1 MAAHWLKACIHSSQ
15 MCIHLGTLTVVLK
28 SSCHMSILLPAGVF
42 PNIQDGDKIWWWF
55 VFDYLGDLIYLS
67 DILFYKK
74 RVLFM
79 ENGFWVKDR
88 QVQYGYGAQFL

>member
-1 MAAHWLKACIHSSQ
+1 MVSMILDFR
-15 MCIHLGTLTVVLK
+15 VL
-28 SSCHMSILLPAGVF
+28 ILLPLGVF
-42 PNIQDGDKIWWWF
+42 PDIQDGDKIWWWF

-88 QVQYGYGAQFL
+88 QVEYCYSVL